1 MVNGKFGPGWT
12 GEVDEGQEM
21 SGVALVENQG
31 GLRCHLHP
39 FYVHALCRRHARGV
53 FCTRRLATRSVKV
66 HTVRMKVRLL
76 TSVSLFSNASRMQTV
91 GHTPPTRGHILDHAI
106 DG

>member
-53 FCTRRLATRSVKV
+53 FCTRRFGDPFCEGAYCADEGTPLDQRF
-66 HTVRMKVRLL
+66 
-76 TSVSLFSNASRMQTV
+76 SLF
-91 GHTPPTRGHILDHAI
+91 
-106 DG
+106 